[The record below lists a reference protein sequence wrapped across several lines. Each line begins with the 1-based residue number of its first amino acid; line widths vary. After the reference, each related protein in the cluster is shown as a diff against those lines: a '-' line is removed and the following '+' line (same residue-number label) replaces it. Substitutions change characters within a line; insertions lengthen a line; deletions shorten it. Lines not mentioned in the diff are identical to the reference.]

1 VSCGAPVE
9 PTPGPTTRCPY
20 CDRVLIVAGTSVRAE
35 EGAGRRTP
43 TDALLSGYR
52 EDVGVGQRYSVA
64 EAGTRDW
71 PARATGLWPVRA
83 AASSTFGGG
92 WSVEAIVGAPS
103 VFPRTGDIRG
113 AWAPR
118 PRTSHV
124 EWIQASYPD
133 GAPPVGL
140 VRVFETCAAGAV
152 FAVTAIER
160 GREDLGET
168 CLWQRRPAPVP
179 GSWML
184 EVPLDP
190 PRHLASVRV
199 YLSNDSSRWS
209 EIDTIG
215 LVAVAPVPEELRR
228 APRAV
233 PAAHLRPWVVAAVIG
248 AVVIGMAIWMVKARN
263 PKPVARAPLPAARA
277 AAPLTVP
284 VVPLPEPAARV
295 PGVTAATSTPS
306 GQELQAV
313 VWAAAAPRASSEY
326 SPTRWSRHQVVGP
339 PDVYPTHGD
348 QAAAWAT
355 REQSRGEEWLE
366 VSFATPLIASAV
378 VIVETYNPGAV
389 VRVDDLTDPIRP
401 AVLWAG
407 TTPAVRT
414 SRVLRL
420 ELPAPRRLGTVRVV
434 LDTTRA
440 STWNEIDA
448 VGLQPA
454 P

>member
-1 VSCGAPVE
+1 MSCVSCGAPLE

-20 CDRVLIVAGTSVRAE
+20 CDRVLIVAGTSVRVE
-35 EGAGRRTP
+35 EGAERRTP

-64 EAGTRDW
+64 EVDTRDW
-71 PARATGLWPVRA
+71 LARANGLWPVRA
-83 AASSTFGGG
+83 TASSSFGGG
-92 WSVEAIVGAPS
+92 WSAEAIVGAPS
-103 VFPRTGDIRG
+103 VFPRHGDIRG

-124 EWIQASYPD
+124 EWVQAFYPT
-133 GAPPVGL
+133 GAPEVEL

-160 GREDLGET
+160 GREELGET
-168 CLWQRRPAPVP
+168 CLWQRQPVP
-179 GSWML
+179 LKGSWAL
-184 EVPLDP
+184 EVPVDP

-199 YLSNDSSRWS
+199 YLTNDTAGWS

-215 LVAVAPVPEELRR
+215 LVAIGPVPEALRR
-228 APRAV
+228 SPRSWVSRHRAWLV
-233 PAAHLRPWVVAAVIG
+233 AALIGVAGLGVIMWPSKARPPQPSAHGPAAAS
-248 AVVIGMAIWMVKARN
+248 
-263 PKPVARAPLPAARA
+263 
-277 AAPLTVP
+277 VP
-284 VVPLPEPAARV
+284 VVPLPVPAEQVA
-295 PGVTAATSTPS
+295 GASASLSTPA
-306 GQELQAV
+306 GPDELQTV

-326 SPTRWSRHQVVGP
+326 SATRWSRHQTVGA

-355 REQSRGEEWLE
+355 REQSRGEEWIE
-366 VSFATPLIASAV
+366 VSFATPLTASAV
-378 VIVETYNPGAV
+378 VIVETFNPGAV
-389 VRVDDLTDPIRP
+389 VRVDDLTDPVRP
-401 AVLWAG
+401 VVLWTGA
-407 TTPAVRT
+407 TPTARA

-420 ELPAPRRLGTVRVV
+420 ELPEPRRLGSVRVV